1 MLQQFTFYLLIV
13 FYITEQ
19 KYNSKLFYAEIIK
32 NMNEKQFLTG
42 KVFQK
47 KGSHKFMIYIFKT
60 QFNYYS
66 IMKLLKT
73 KEKYG

>member
-1 MLQQFTFYLLIV
+1 MLQQFTLYLLIV

-19 KYNSKLFYAEIIK
+19 KYNSKLFYAGIIK

-42 KVFQK
+42 KAFQK
-47 KGSHKFMIYIFKT
+47 KGSHKFMIYFIKT
-60 QFNYYS
+60 QLNYYS